1 VTPGADPQRGG
12 DPAAGAE
19 PGAADAAGT
28 ARPPPEVSVV
38 TVSSGRVDLVRRKL
52 AALARQTA
60 GAERLEL
67 VLVDNACP
75 DRVGDVAEAVASP
88 FGVRVLRS
96 DRRLTAAAA
105 RAWAAREARG
115 RWLWWSDD
123 DVVPDEGAMA
133 AHLAAQ
139 AQRPGVTIGGVRF
152 VTAGG
157 SARWRPRRPG
167 PAHLTGVNSMLLRAD
182 HDAIIE
188 TLPELP
194 RPYGGEDTLVG
205 LALQARGVAF
215 SAVADA
221 WVDHHGPSPT
231 AADDDAK
238 AYDSGYNAAVLVA
251 WYPSVAWALGLH
263 PLQVALKRVALPFL
277 AWTGP
282 WLAGDL
288 AYLRGARDARQAG
301 IGEPGTAAA
310 TARGARRP

>member
-1 VTPGADPQRGG
+1 
-12 DPAAGAE
+12 
-19 PGAADAAGT
+19 
-28 ARPPPEVSVV
+28 
-38 TVSSGRVDLVRRKL
+38 LVRRKL

-60 GAERLEL
+60 GPERLEL

-75 DRVGDVAEAVASP
+75 DRVGDVVEAVACP
-88 FGVRVLRS
+88 FDVRVLRS

-123 DVVPDEGAMA
+123 DVVPDDGAMA

-139 AQRPGVTIGGVRF
+139 ARRPGVTIGGVRF
-152 VTAGG
+152 VTARG

-167 PAHLTGVNSMLLRAD
+167 PAHLTGVNSMLPRAD
-182 HDAIIE
+182 HDAIIAA
-188 TLPELP
+188 LPELP

-238 AYDSGYNAAVLVA
+238 AYDAGYNAAVLVA

-263 PLQVALKRVALPFL
+263 PLQVAVKRVALPLL

-282 WLAGDL
+282 WLSGDL
-288 AYLRGARDARQAG
+288 AYLRGARDARRSG
-301 IGEPGTAAA
+301 IGETGTAAA
-310 TARGARRP
+310 TAKGARRP